1 MVEIVLE
8 AMQKVFTGNAIFY
21 QTCIW
26 AHVGC
31 QQAYEPFKEYKG
43 DDGKYGWWVEEDSCI
58 VAYSSQPAL

>member
-1 MVEIVLE
+1 MILCFTDRQMVEIVLP
-8 AMQKVFTGNAIFY
+8 AMEKVFKGKAIFY

-43 DDGKYGWWVEEDSCI
+43 DDGKYGW
-58 VAYSSQPAL
+58 

>member
-1 MVEIVLE
+1 MVEIVLQ

-43 DDGKYGWWVEEDSCI
+43 DDGKYGWWVEE
-58 VAYSSQPAL
+58 V